1 MFVRNKLQ
9 NSWVDFIKILH
20 AILQYMELTEMNISE
35 FTVLQGLLLYNKN
48 SKTSE
53 QYWNVTWN

>member
-9 NSWVDFIKILH
+9 NSWVDFIKFLH

-53 QYWNVTWN
+53 QYCNVT